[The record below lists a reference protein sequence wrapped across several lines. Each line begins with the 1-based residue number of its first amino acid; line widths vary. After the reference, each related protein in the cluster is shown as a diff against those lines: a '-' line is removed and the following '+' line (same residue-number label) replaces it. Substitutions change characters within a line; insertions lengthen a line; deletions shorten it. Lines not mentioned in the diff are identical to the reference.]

1 MRINYSGQ
9 YSKLTPKNQKRFRE
23 HISSKF
29 EWNNRMSFYNLING
43 KSGVSL
49 IERDYIDALF
59 QEYFAKQIATT
70 QNA

>member
-1 MRINYSGQ
+1 MRINYSER

-59 QEYFAKQIATT
+59 NEYFEMQVAATK
-70 QNA
+70 NA

>member
-1 MRINYSGQ
+1 
-9 YSKLTPKNQKRFRE
+9 
-23 HISSKF
+23 
-29 EWNNRMSFYNLING
+29 MSFYNLING